1 MFGLREKA
9 GPYRHDLG
17 AALLYDAG
25 PGFRTMLDAL
35 ITDPIDAA
43 AVLDPIFFH
52 HGRLRDAPAAACR
65 TTRWSKLFSRTKS
78 DRFARLVVAECKTA
92 RSRPHFHWPCRK
104 RHSLSCRIG

>member
-52 HGRLRDAPAAACR
+52 HGRLRDAPAAAMQDDTLEQVVQSNEIGSICAAGR
-65 TTRWSKLFSRTKS
+65 GRVQ
-78 DRFARLVVAECKTA
+78 DRAIPAALSLAMQEKAFA
-92 RSRPHFHWPCRK
+92 
-104 RHSLSCRIG
+104 